1 MYSREIDGQE
11 YSFGVSGKLIM
22 NALVMY
28 DRQTDSLWS
37 QILGEA
43 VAGPLKGTKL
53 EFVPALHTTWADWK
67 AQHPDTLA
75 LVKGYSGAYDSYAGY
90 YQSSQA
96 GVLGETRSDDRLYVK
111 EFVVG
116 VEQNGEAVAYPFGA
130 LNEQPVVNDVIGG
143 VPVLVVFEADSG
155 ASAVF
160 GRRVNGQ
167 TLTFSA
173 GDGLPA
179 PAAQAQVTLTDAE
192 TGSSWAGLTGVA
204 TSGPLA
210 GEHLSPLKST
220 RAFWFG
226 WKDWYP
232 GTRVFGQ

>member
-1 MYSREIDGQE
+1 MYSREINGRE
-11 YSFGVSGKLIM
+11 YTFGVSGKLIM

-43 VAGPLKGTKL
+43 LSGPLRGTKL
-53 EFVPALHTTWADWK
+53 EFVPALHTTWAEWK

-75 LVKGYSGAYDSYAGY
+75 LVKGYSGGYDSYEGY

-96 GVLGETRSDDRLYVK
+96 GVLGETRSDNRLYVK

-116 VEQNGEAVAYPFGA
+116 VEQNGEAVAYPFGV

-143 VPVLVVFEADSG
+143 VPVLVVFEADGG

-160 GRRVNGQ
+160 SRLVHGQ
-167 TLTFSA
+167 NLTFSVK
-173 GDGLPA
+173 DGL
-179 PAAQAQVTLTDAE
+179 TLTDSE
-192 TGSSWAGLTGVA
+192 TGSTWTGLTGVA
-204 TSGPLA
+204 TAGPLA
-210 GEHLSPLKST
+210 GEQLSPVKST

-232 GTRVFGQ
+232 DTRVFGQ

>member
-1 MYSREIDGQE
+1 MYSREINGSE
-11 YSFGVSGKLIM
+11 YTFGVSGKLIM

-43 VAGPLKGTKL
+43 LSGPLKGTRL

-75 LVKGYSGAYDSYAGY
+75 LVKGYSGDYDSYEGY

-96 GVLGETRSDDRLYVK
+96 GVLGETRSDNRLYVK

-130 LNEQPVVNDVIGG
+130 LNDQPVVNDVIGG
-143 VPVLVVFEADSG
+143 VPVLVVFEADGG

-160 GRRVNGQ
+160 SRLVDGQ
-167 TLTFSA
+167 SLTFSA
-173 GDGLPA
+173 KDGL
-179 PAAQAQVTLTDAE
+179 TLTDSA
-192 TGSSWAGLTGVA
+192 TGSTWTGLTGVA
-204 TSGPLA
+204 TAGPLA
-210 GEHLSPLKST
+210 GEQLSPVKST

-232 GTRVFGQ
+232 DTRVFEQ